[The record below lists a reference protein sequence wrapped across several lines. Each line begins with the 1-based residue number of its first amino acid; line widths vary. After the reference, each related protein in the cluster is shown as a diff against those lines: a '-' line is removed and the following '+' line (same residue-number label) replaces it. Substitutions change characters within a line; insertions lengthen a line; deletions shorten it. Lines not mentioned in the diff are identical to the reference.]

1 MNARRGGLGR
11 GLGALIPGSGQPPV
25 SRETSPT
32 TRDRAAVDGA
42 AADRATAPAGVRL
55 LELRLA
61 DVDANPG
68 QPRTV
73 FDEDTLAE
81 LAQSIREV
89 GVLQP
94 IVVRPSSAAGR
105 YEIVMG
111 ERRFRASALAD
122 RTTIPAIVRETSDDD
137 LLRDALLEN
146 LHREQLNPLEE
157 AAAYKQLL
165 EDFGATHD
173 QLAQRVGKSRAHVSN
188 TLRLMN
194 LPGKVQARVAAGV
207 LAAGHARA
215 LLGLED
221 ADEQDRLA
229 ARIVAEGLSVRAVE
243 EIVAMRGT
251 EPAAP
256 PGTARRRAVR
266 RESAIADDV
275 ALALESR
282 LDTRVR
288 VDVGRGKG
296 KIVIDFAGEDDLERI
311 ALLLRG
317 SDT

>member
-1 MNARRGGLGR
+1 MSARRGGLGR
-11 GLGALIPGSGQPPV
+11 GLGSLIPAGAGAEQV
-25 SRETSPT
+25 SRETS
-32 TRDRAAVDGA
+32 AASGDHRGA
-42 AADRATAPAGVRL
+42 PLGVRL
-55 LELRLA
+55 LDLKLG
-61 DVDANPG
+61 DVEPNPG

-73 FDEDTLAE
+73 FDEDALAE
-81 LAQSIREV
+81 LADSIREV

-94 IVVRPSSAAGR
+94 IVVRPAATAGR
-105 YEIVMG
+105 YQIVMG
-111 ERRFRASALAD
+111 ERRFRASGLAG
-122 RTTIPAIVRETSDDD
+122 RPSIPAIVRETSDDN

-165 EDFGATHD
+165 DDFGATHD

-194 LPGKVQARVAAGV
+194 LPARVQARVAAGV
-207 LAAGHARA
+207 LSAGHARA
-215 LLGLED
+215 LLSLED

-243 EIVAMRGT
+243 EIVAMRGSD
-251 EPAAP
+251 PAAP
-256 PGTARRRAVR
+256 RVAARRPKPRPT
-266 RESAIADDV
+266 SPIADDV

-288 VDVGRGKG
+288 VEPGRGKG
-296 KIVIDFAGEDDLERI
+296 KIVIEFAGDDDLERI

-317 SDT
+317 PEA